1 MSSFEL
7 TLDNIKSWCE
17 RNSIPFAINE
27 ELGQLAILRIYG
39 RQIPIRFIPHDDRNM
54 LTMAVV
60 APFKVPEA
68 SYPEVSS
75 AIRLA
80 NSGTFMGAWML
91 HSKKGELYFRLTLP
105 TVGLTITEDTLKFLL
120 QVLLGTV
127 QSVAPALQKVALE
140 GAAHTIVL
148 PNS

>member
-1 MSSFEL
+1 MDSFPLSLE
-7 TLDNIKSWCE
+7 NIKKWCE
-17 RNSIPFAINE
+17 ANNVPFAINE
-27 ELGQLAILRIYG
+27 QLGQLAILRIYG

-60 APFKVPEA
+60 APFKVPE
-68 SYPEVSS
+68 SSFEQVSN

-105 TVGLTITEDTLKFLL
+105 TLGLTITEETLKFLI
-120 QVLLGTV
+120 QILLGTV
-127 QSVAPALQKVALE
+127 QSVAPSLQKVALE
-140 GAAHTIVL
+140 GADYKIVL
-148 PNS
+148 PNA